1 MLAGRFLMAGHFV
14 VIKIIQR
21 IYAKTNNRK
30 NVYIE
35 NVKSFDMQNCI
46 QERWAMQLKYDI
58 DGNIRQPENSNDGYK
73 NYTDSTYERCSHNHD
88 GTKTGLIRLS
98 FDRKMLIDSLVFYSR
113 GGRGYALPDKLKF
126 FGSNKNSFEL
136 SDLDL
141 IGTVEGKILQGDIF
155 IGIIKFEP
163 NMTKGYKYILF
174 NFEPTESKSGTG
186 NYWYWNELE
195 VFGKDCPV
203 LFATGDNKINAINYI
218 ENETPIMTSNTLPWG
233 EVKASSYY
241 SSYYPYRAF
250 NGITEDWISGWLS
263 RLRNVRNEWISF
275 TFPKQTYIEKYEI
288 YAVRSSYMP
297 RDFVLL
303 GSNDEVHWERLD
315 EQSLTLSEW
324 KADQWNTFVIKN
336 PKEYKTY
343 RLFCFNNNGG
353 NNYIA
358 IPEMRLS
365 GIKREV
371 IEISYQ
377 SPEDFMKYGTSLG
390 ELRQINFSI
399 QFNKKRYIENKH
411 TQLENGKVYNQKLS
425 QSPAKI
431 CIK

>member
-14 VIKIIQR
+14 SIKIIQH

-30 NVYIE
+30 NVHIE

-46 QERWAMQLKYDI
+46 QERSAMQLKYDI
-58 DGNIRQPENSNDGYK
+58 DGNIRQPKNSNDGYK
-73 NYTDSTYERCSHNHD
+73 DYTDSTYARCSHNHD

-98 FDRKMLIDSLVFYSR
+98 FDREMLIDSLVFYSR
-113 GGRGYALPDKLKF
+113 GGTGFALPDKLKF

-195 VFGKDCPV
+195 VFGTEFKDYLV
-203 LFATGDNKINAINYI
+203 LFATRDNKINAINYI
-218 ENETPIMTSNTLPWG
+218 ENETPIVPSSIFPWG
-233 EVKASSYY
+233 EVKANSYY
-241 SSYYPYRAF
+241 SSYFPYLAF
-250 NGITEDWISGWLS
+250 NGIKDLRSGWFS
-263 RLRNVRNEWISF
+263 RNARNEWISF
-275 TFPKQTYIEKYEI
+275 TFPEQTYIEKYEI
-288 YAVRSSYMP
+288 YAVNNSNMP
-297 RDFVLL
+297 RDFVLQ
-303 GSNDEVHWERLD
+303 GSDDEVHWETLD

-324 KADQWNTFVIKN
+324 KVNQWNIFVIQN
-336 PKEYKTY
+336 PKKYKTY
-343 RLFCFNNNGG
+343 RLFCFSNNGG
-353 NNYIA
+353 NHIA

-365 GIKREV
+365 GIKREM

-377 SPEDFMKYGTSLG
+377 SPEDFMKYGTPLDK
-390 ELRQINFSI
+390 LRQIDFSI

-425 QSPAKI
+425 QKPIKI